1 MARRALWVCWPL
13 RTVLALSTSPLRL
26 RISSPRHQRGHTEPN
41 LALYGHV
48 RCWAAGGGPGGPYA
62 TITPPLLLG
71 DWLAGG
77 WGLSRHSWAGQCP
90 GHVGTWAMLG
100 EFSLHH
106 HHHPQLVAQSLIA
119 LLSVWIHF
127 CTCLF
132 FGCSA
137 KEALKA
143 SLPCHDHW
151 LDLRAD

>member
-26 RISSPRHQRGHTEPN
+26 PISSPRHQRGHTEPN

-48 RCWAAGGGPGGPYA
+48 WCWAAGGGPGGPYA

-106 HHHPQLVAQSLIA
+106 RAPPPTGGPVFDCSFICLDTFLHLPLLW
-119 LLSVWIHF
+119 LLSKRGSEG
-127 CTCLF
+127 L
-132 FGCSA
+132 SA
-137 KEALKA
+137 
-143 SLPCHDHW
+143 LP
-151 LDLRAD
+151 